1 MRLLHQKKWFV
12 VILLF
17 SYVNSF
23 ASFITASEEE
33 GPNDPP
39 GDSDPPVPIDNF
51 ALLLLLAAI
60 GIGYYYLVF
69 KKRRKTT
76 YDS

>member
-23 ASFITASEEE
+23 ASFITESEEE
-33 GPNDPP
+33 GTNGPP
-39 GDSDPPVPIDNF
+39 GDSDPPGPIDNF

-60 GIGYYYLVF
+60 VIGYYYLVF